1 MMLIRKT
8 CINNDRRYIK
18 KILKK
23 CIKDFLNFY
32 YIYNKNRKLYDIDF
46 YLNFIIYNKNITHY
60 KVYEY
65 YDNHNNIHRY
75 ISMYCNNNIAFYID
89 CLEHKTIVNKINII
103 V

>member
-8 CINNDRRYIK
+8 YINNDRRYIK

-23 CIKDFLNFY
+23 CIKDFLNFML
-32 YIYNKNRKLYDIDF
+32 IYHKNRKLYDIDF

-65 YDNHNNIHRY
+65 YDNHNNIRRY
-75 ISMYCNNNIAFYID
+75 ISMYCNNNISFCID